1 MFYTEISFYSFVY
14 HYEKFHGE
22 ILKASVDSVG
32 IRMETMWRE
41 TRSVLIVPVFKFV
54 VAMCLVISL
63 LIFMES
69 VYMNLVVL
77 YVKLFNRKPEK
88 VYKWE
93 AILQEDME
101 LGHQNYP
108 MVLVQIPMY
117 NEREVHVLF

>member
-1 MFYTEISFYSFVY
+1 MD
-14 HYEKFHGE
+14 G
-22 ILKASVDSVG
+22 VG
-32 IRMETMWRE
+32 INMSTMWRE
-41 TRSVLIVPVFKFV
+41 TRNVFIVPLFKCIV
-54 VAMCLVISL
+54 VMCLIISL
-63 LIFMES
+63 LVFVES

-93 AILQEDME
+93 AMQEDME

-117 NEREVHVLF
+117 NEREVQV